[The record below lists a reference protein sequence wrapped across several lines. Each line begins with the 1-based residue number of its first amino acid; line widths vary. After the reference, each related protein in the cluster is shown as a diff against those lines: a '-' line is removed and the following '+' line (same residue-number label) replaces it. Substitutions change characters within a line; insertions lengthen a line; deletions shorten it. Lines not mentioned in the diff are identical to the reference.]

1 MTRRRHRCLAHRAA
15 EWWRGRGRGRLQ
27 GWQDCRLELTDEG
40 AGYRDSDKVKVAIA
54 PPPKSDNRRK
64 SNGMYGR
71 LTAAGKAL
79 LEFEVGSVSLASA
92 GVGYGSSQN
101 LDLRFFSGNKS
112 APSKAPESFATP
124 SPAELAERPWSIENI
139 AGLYGDR
146 VSARSTSDVLVL
158 RPPSATLVLGA
169 TRNAPRPRT
178 SPPGAGRA
186 ASTAAAAAG
195 ARRAARQWSN
205 RPALGVAPAV
215 GRRANL

>member
-1 MTRRRHRCLAHRAA
+1 M
-15 EWWRGRGRGRLQ
+15 
-27 GWQDCRLELTDEG
+27 
-40 AGYRDSDKVKVAIA
+40 
-54 PPPKSDNRRK
+54 
-64 SNGMYGR
+64 
-71 LTAAGKAL
+71 
-79 LEFEVGSVSLASA
+79 
-92 GVGYGSSQN
+92 GYGSSQN

-178 SPPGAGRA
+178 SP
-186 ASTAAAAAG
+186 S
-195 ARRAARQWSN
+195 
-205 RPALGVAPAV
+205 ALGALRLRDLSQSGTGTAFRNLRVNGDVKHVLEPGLV
-215 GRRANL
+215 NVDCSPYTQWLPEGTWDRRSRQR

>member
-1 MTRRRHRCLAHRAA
+1 M
-15 EWWRGRGRGRLQ
+15 
-27 GWQDCRLELTDEG
+27 
-40 AGYRDSDKVKVAIA
+40 AIA

-92 GVGYGSSQN
+92 GVGTTVAEP
-101 LDLRFFSGNKS
+101 R
-112 APSKAPESFATP
+112 PSLLLGQQERAGKARVVRDAVA
-124 SPAELAERPWSIENI
+124 AELAERPWSIENI

-169 TRNAPRPRT
+169 TRNAT
-178 SPPGAGRA
+178 AAHVAVGAGA
-186 ASTAAAAAG
+186 PPIAAATG

-205 RPALGVAPAV
+205 RPALGAAAAV
-215 GRRANL
+215 GGRANL